1 MALLDEIREKLSK
14 YPDATFESDDSSI
27 TVRPNSPGGFP
38 VAFMDCASEYIVS
51 LGGWHDHFD
60 NSDEALDIF
69 FTGLTTHSRISVS
82 IRGNTEYKWTLELL
96 GDNEWVPSSTCGLL
110 FFRSGDELFKQSNK
124 TTSCLTQIRIQL
136 NRITPIRSGVANA
149 T

>member
-69 FTGLTTHSRISVS
+69 FTGLTTHSRISVY

-96 GDNEWVPSSTCGLL
+96 GANEWVPSSTCGLL
-110 FFRSGDELFKQSNK
+110 FFPFWRRVVQ
-124 TTSCLTQIRIQL
+124 TIQQ
-136 NRITPIRSGVANA
+136 NDIVPHPDSDTIE
-149 T
+149 